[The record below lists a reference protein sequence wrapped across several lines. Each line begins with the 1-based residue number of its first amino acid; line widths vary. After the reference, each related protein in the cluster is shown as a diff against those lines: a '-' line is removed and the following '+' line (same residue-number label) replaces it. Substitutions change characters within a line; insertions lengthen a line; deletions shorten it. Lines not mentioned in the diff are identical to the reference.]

1 MKCKNCG
8 HSKGDHDVEEG
19 CCNVLIREAWSTDY
33 CPCIGLEPAKVS
45 K

>member
-8 HSKGDHDVEEG
+8 HSKGDHDTDEG
-19 CCNVLIREAWSTDY
+19 CTVLIREAWSTDY